1 MIVSRIVVVATA
13 LLWYNLLLD
22 QASFRSLKLTISLQL
37 AYGAESPLQCHSLS
51 RCTLTS
57 QPLLF
62 SMLTYSADS
71 LLDLR
76 RYDVKPPRRTRKTI
90 FKYRL
95 WLPRTQRNHPTYVK
109 PTAQPANVGR
119 KPGRSSRPT
128 DTRWEEESAVSLY
141 VFNAAGL
148 AKPHAIEQLTADIAS
163 YQSDIAIVTETHF
176 KAHGAT
182 NIPGYTLYRRDRTG
196 RRGGGVAIYVRSTL
210 QSASWTPDADD
221 KIYKLQWTKVRDD
234 FIGVLYHRPKPLY
247 KTEMLLDY
255 IESAVDEINTTYPG
269 CLITLAG
276 DFNQLTDR
284 DIIE

>member
-1 MIVSRIVVVATA
+1 M
-13 LLWYNLLLD
+13 
-22 QASFRSLKLTISLQL
+22 
-37 AYGAESPLQCHSLS
+37 
-51 RCTLTS
+51 
-57 QPLLF
+57 
-62 SMLTYSADS
+62 
-71 LLDLR
+71 DLR

-128 DTRWEEESAVSLY
+128 DTPWEEESAVSLY

-148 AKPHAIEQLTADIAS
+148 AKPHSIEQLTADLAS
-163 YQSDIAIVTETHF
+163 YQSDVAIVTETHF
-176 KAHGAT
+176 KAKHAHGAT

-210 QSASWTPDADD
+210 QSATWRPDADD
-221 KIYKLQWTKVRDD
+221 KIYELQWTKVRDD
-234 FIGVLYHRPKPLY
+234 FIGVLYHPPKPLY

-255 IESAVDEINTTYPG
+255 IESAVDEINTTYSG

-284 DIIE
+284 DIIERTGLSPIVHQPTRGASVLDRIYVSQPRYSVVRVVSSTAKSDHEAVVAYADSNQCTIYRN